1 VDKKPLIGISICAVV
16 LLVLG
21 SLSNVVGYQSVK
33 STAMNDSPLFNIR
46 TTRAIKDE
54 NKTILPSNYLGEGQV
69 NYLQFPIRDGSKELI
84 KDTIDKLSKMT
95 EKQLDQLQ
103 EIIISYH
110 YENKID
116 KVALDNFIFL
126 LKQLKSNNIEIKS
139 YLLNIKNG
147 IKNEPPTFTGCITYS
162 PHPRICNLVW
172 FFAVGLAWLLAII
185 TGIFFAIMKI
195 LTIASCYT

>member
-1 VDKKPLIGISICAVV
+1 MNKKPLIVISICAVV

-33 STAMNDSPLFNIR
+33 STVNDSPLFNIR
-46 TTRAIKDE
+46 TTRAIKEE
-54 NKTILPSNYLGEGQV
+54 NKTILTSNYLGDGQV
-69 NYLQFPIRDGSKELI
+69 NYLQFPTRDGSKELI

-95 EKQLDQLQ
+95 DKQLDQLQ
-103 EIIISYH
+103 KNIISYY

-116 KVALDNFIFL
+116 KVTFNNLINL

-139 YLLNIKNG
+139 YLLNVKNDS
-147 IKNEPPTFTGCITYS
+147 KNESPTFTGCITYS

-172 FFAVGLAWLLAII
+172 YFKLGLAWLLAII

-195 LTIASCYT
+195 LTIATCYT